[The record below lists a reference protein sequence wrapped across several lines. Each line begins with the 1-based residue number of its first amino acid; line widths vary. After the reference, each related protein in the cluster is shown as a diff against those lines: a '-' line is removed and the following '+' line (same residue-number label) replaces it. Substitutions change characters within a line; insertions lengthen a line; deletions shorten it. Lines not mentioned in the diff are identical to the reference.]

1 MRPLQTALMALCLFA
16 SPLVTAAAPNEISQ
30 TEWGEVF
37 ARQDARGTLVVLD
50 QRTPSAQRQ
59 VYNTQRAAVR
69 YSPASTFKIPHTLIA
84 LDRKVVSDEFTRF
97 AWDGVN
103 RGNPLWNREQD
114 LRSAMRNS
122 VVWVF
127 QDLARR
133 IGAPAERDA
142 LARLDYGNRSVGQ
155 RIDDFWLDGS
165 LRISAHEQV
174 DFLERLYRNALPY
187 PLADQRLVKDLM
199 LVDAGRDH
207 ILRAKTGWF
216 SRHGESIGWWVGWIE
231 RPDGPVFFAL
241 NIDMPAGIPD
251 APKREAIVRQIL
263 HGIGALP
270 ARP

>member
-1 MRPLQTALMALCLFA
+1 MRPLQTALLALFLFA
-16 SPLVTAAAPNEISQ
+16 SRLVAAAPPSEIAQ
-30 TEWGEVF
+30 PAWGEVF
-37 ARQDARGTLVVLD
+37 ARHDAHGTLVILD
-50 QRTPSAQRQ
+50 LRTVSAHRQ
-59 VYNTQRAAVR
+59 VYNPQRATIR

-84 LDRKVVSDEFTRF
+84 LDRQVVSDEFTRF
-97 AWDGVN
+97 AWDGVD
-103 RGNPLWNREQD
+103 RGNPLWNRDQD
-114 LRSAMRNS
+114 LRSALRNS

-133 IGAPAERDA
+133 IGEPAERDA
-142 LARLDYGNRSVGQ
+142 LARLAYGNRTVGG
-155 RIDDFWLDGS
+155 RVDDFWLDGS

-187 PLADQRLVKDLM
+187 PLADQRLIKDLM

-216 SRHGESIGWWVGWIE
+216 SRHGESIGWWVGWVE
-231 RPDGPVFFAL
+231 HPDGPVFFAL